1 MRTTLKLSIIISM
14 KKLVYPHPGKLLLTE
29 FIQPLGL
36 TQYRVAKDC
45 GISHPT
51 MTQVVKGRRPIS
63 IENALRLGRYF
74 GTSAEFWLNLQ
85 REYDLRLA
93 RRAKLKEIEA
103 QVKPLPRAA

>member
-1 MRTTLKLSIIISM
+1 M
-14 KKLVYPHPGKLLLTE
+14 KKLAYPHPGQLLLTE

-45 GISHPT
+45 GIAHPT
-51 MTQVVKGRRPIS
+51 MTQIIKGRRPIS
-63 IENALRLGRYF
+63 IENALRLARYF

-103 QVKPLPRAA
+103 QVKPLARAA